1 MIMSS
6 CISGSSLETAPGS
19 AVLPDNVVFFSEI
32 VEDIE
37 GRSVT
42 TVDWSVVGVV
52 DDISVVIVGV
62 RVGLD
67 GFVVENVAGSV
78 GGKVGGKVVGVGTGD
93 DVDDVDDDDD
103 DEDDE
108 DDAVVLVELV
118 IDLQIPTCPCH
129 ALSTQNIVVDS
140 AGTILKPGLHP

>member
-1 MIMSS
+1 MTPALQPMIISS

-42 TVDWSVVGVV
+42 TVDGNVVGVV

-78 GGKVGGKVVGVGTGD
+78 RGKVGGKVGTGVVVSAVGTGD
-93 DVDDVDDDDD
+93 DVDDD
-103 DEDDE
+103 DEEEE
-108 DDAVVLVELV
+108 DDVVLVELV
-118 IDLQIPTCPCH
+118 IDLHIPT
-129 ALSTQNIVVDS
+129 
-140 AGTILKPGLHP
+140 